1 MARFNDS
8 DDPRRRLLIQALATG
23 FLGTML
29 PSRVWAG
36 PFGNV
41 PNRLAPGRS
50 IYSLSGTVRVN
61 GSPATLDTRIG
72 SADVVETGA
81 DGNIVFV
88 VGQDSY
94 LLRGGSKLVL
104 TPDKSK
110 QSFGQSLVGNMRL
123 VAGRVLSVFAKRR
136 HTIETPTVVIGVR
149 GTGVYL
155 EADPD
160 ETYLCTCYGM
170 VDIRSVT
177 DPGSR
182 ESIVATHHDKPRY
195 IAAHGS
201 EGRRIRPA
209 PMKNHDDQELMLIEE
224 IVGREPPFVFPADEY
239 SGPRREY

>member
-8 DDPRRRLLIQALATG
+8 DDPRRRQLLQALAG
-23 FLGTML
+23 GLLAGAL
-29 PSRVWAG
+29 PDKVWAG

-41 PNRLAPGRS
+41 PNRLPPGRS

-72 SADVVETGA
+72 STDVVETGS

-104 TPDKSK
+104 TPDAGK
-110 QSFGQSLVGNMRL
+110 QSFGQSLVGNMQL
-123 VAGRVLSVFAKRR
+123 VVGRVLSVFAKRR
-136 HTIETPTVVIGVR
+136 HTIQTPTVVIGVR

-160 ETYLCTCYGM
+160 ETYLCTCYGA

-182 ESIVATHHDKPRY
+182 ESIVSTHHDKPRY
-195 IAAHGS
+195 IVARGDAGK
-201 EGRRIRPA
+201 RIRKA
-209 PMKNHDDQELMLIEE
+209 PVKNHDDQELMLIEE
-224 IVGREPPFVFPADEY
+224 IVGREPPFVFPADDY
-239 SGPRREY
+239 GGPRREY